1 MAVSRRLGVRQRL
14 IAQQATSALNLG
26 QVGTLLKT
34 VFVTILT
41 AEAILA
47 ILLFPRFLMR
57 GDSVGDSIWY
67 SVFYAISAFNN
78 AGFTIHP
85 GGAEYFSEDPWILS
99 LIMIGVFV
107 GSLGFPV
114 VLMIAMNWNRP
125 KNWDLHTRLTL
136 TTTTIVL
143 ALGFVF
149 LLLFESGNPK
159 TLGDKNA
166 GHTLMEVL
174 FMAVMPRSG
183 GFSTMDV
190 ADMSQSTHL
199 LMDVMMFIGGGSS
212 STAGGIKVTTVAV
225 LVLAAYA
232 EARGLTDVNVFGRRL
247 TASTIKLSIS
257 ILLTGATI
265 VFVGTLVMLQ
275 ISDESLDR
283 VLFEVI
289 SAFGTVGLSA
299 GVSAS
304 VSEPGLYTLSVLML
318 IGRLGT
324 ITLAAACRCRTL
336 PVSTATPK
344 KGRSLANENSS
355 ILVIGLGRF
364 GSATAVTLTRLGRE
378 VMAIEHNAELVKDWS
393 GKLTHVVEADS
404 TNIDALRQVGAA
416 DFQTAVVASAPRS
429 SERAHDG
436 EPRRPRGLAGV
447 GEGDLPGPRQDP
459 PPHRRPPRPLPGV
472 RCRHPRRPPR
482 QLPDDGV
489 HRVRRRPLRGREDAP
504 TAGDPGVHPR
514 RGEGP
519 RQVRRDDRR
528 HQEPG
533 PRLHLRRTDHPRRQA
548 GPPHRRGQR
557 RTPQPLRRT
566 PVGGAAL
573 SWGNRS
579 V

>member
-1 MAVSRRLGVRQRL
+1 MARLTYGDSPLVRPTMESVSTNSSWSLDRFLRPGRWVRDFVDDLAVASPARLAIVSFVAVVAVFAVILMLPASMRDPASVPLSEHIANAVFVAVSAVCVTGLTPVVTEDYWSDFGISVITAGIQVGGLGILTLASLLGMAVSRRLGVRQRL

-114 VLMIAMNWNRP
+114 VLMVAMNWNRP

-149 LLLFESGNPK
+149 LLLFESANPK

-225 LVLAAYA
+225 LFLAAFA

-324 ITLAAACRCRTL
+324 ITLAAALSMQDSVRLYRYPEER
-336 PVSTATPK
+336 PV
-344 KGRSLANENSS
+344 
-355 ILVIGLGRF
+355 
-364 GSATAVTLTRLGRE
+364 
-378 VMAIEHNAELVKDWS
+378 
-393 GKLTHVVEADS
+393 
-404 TNIDALRQVGAA
+404 VG
-416 DFQTAVVASAPRS
+416 
-429 SERAHDG
+429 
-436 EPRRPRGLAGV
+436 
-447 GEGDLPGPRQDP
+447 
-459 PPHRRPPRPLPGV
+459 
-472 RCRHPRRPPR
+472 
-482 QLPDDGV
+482 
-489 HRVRRRPLRGREDAP
+489 
-504 TAGDPGVHPR
+504 
-514 RGEGP
+514 
-519 RQVRRDDRR
+519 
-528 HQEPG
+528 
-533 PRLHLRRTDHPRRQA
+533 
-548 GPPHRRGQR
+548 
-557 RTPQPLRRT
+557 
-566 PVGGAAL
+566 
-573 SWGNRS
+573 
-579 V
+579 